1 MTTYEEFK
9 EKILEKA
16 EEEIEGRATI
26 RTVQKNNG
34 VKLDALVIMSMESNV
49 SPSIYLNPYYKE
61 YMDCTDREGALDE
74 IWGEI
79 KQTYFNYLPNE
90 NVNMDFLYD
99 FNRVKGRIHMRIVSM
114 EKNEEFLEQLAYVPY
129 LDLAVVFTIAMSM
142 EDSVRA
148 TITVRKE
155 FLECWGVDETELW
168 KVACEN
174 MAEDYELISMSKI
187 MGDHLGKCEEPELDP
202 NLYILTNHS
211 KVHGAVTM
219 VQPGVLC
226 HAAEELSAKKLV
238 ILPSSVHEVLLVVA
252 DDEMDMN
259 WFNNMVRE
267 VNSTQVMPEEVLSDH
282 VYVYDRESDEVK
294 IA

>member
-16 EEEIEGRATI
+16 EEEMEGRATI

-34 VKLDALVIMSMESNV
+34 VKLDALVIMTMGCNV
-49 SPSIYLNPYYKE
+49 SPSIYLNSYYKE

-74 IWGEI
+74 IWKEI
-79 KQTYFNYLPNE
+79 KCTYFNHLPNE
-90 NVNMDFLYD
+90 NLNTDFLYD
-99 FNRVKGRIHMRIVSM
+99 FDRVRGKIHMRIVSM
-114 EKNEEFLEQLAYVPY
+114 EKNKELLDQMVYIPY
-129 LDLAVVFTIAMSM
+129 LDLAVVFTIVMSM
-142 EDSVRA
+142 EDCAMA
-148 TITVRKE
+148 TIVVHKE

-174 MAEDYELISMSKI
+174 MAEDFELISLSKI
-187 MGDHLGKCEEPELDP
+187 MGDHLEKCEEPELDP
-202 NLYILTNHS
+202 EVFILTNHS
-211 KVHGAVTM
+211 KVQGAVTM
-219 VQPGVLC
+219 AQPGVLC
-226 HAAEELSAKKLV
+226 RAAEELSAEKLV

-259 WFNNMVRE
+259 YFNNMVRE
-267 VNSTQVMPEEVLSDH
+267 VNSSEVMPEEVLSDH

>member
-16 EEEIEGRATI
+16 EEEMEGRATI

-49 SPSIYLNPYYKE
+49 SPSIYLNSYYKE
-61 YMDCTDREGALDE
+61 YMECTDREGALDE
-74 IWGEI
+74 IWKEI
-79 KQTYFNYLPNE
+79 KCTYFNHLPNE
-90 NVNMDFLYD
+90 NLNTDFLYD
-99 FNRVKGRIHMRIVSM
+99 FDRVRGRIHMKIVSM
-114 EKNEEFLEQLAYVPY
+114 EKNEELLEQLAYVPY
-129 LDLAVVFTIAMSM
+129 LDLAVVFAVAMSL
-142 EDSVRA
+142 EESVNA

-174 MAEDYELISMSKI
+174 MAGDYELISMSKI
-187 MGDHLGKCEEPELDP
+187 IAARMGKSEEPELDP

-211 KVHGAVTM
+211 KAQGAVTM

-226 HAAEELSAKKLV
+226 HAAEELSAERLV

-252 DDEMDMN
+252 DVEMDMSH
-259 WFNNMVRE
+259 FNNMVRE
-267 VNSTQVMPEEVLSDH
+267 VNSSEVMPEEVLSDH